1 MLRGVVKQQR
11 NDLRD
16 KAGTFSEMNLYTS
29 FSNLMEAYVYEERT
43 RPESQW
49 RRDNTDGPHA
59 PVSNIVV
66 NPRSES
72 VDSGV
77 ESATCE
83 TPNPATAGSVST
95 DNTEMDSFLRQSD
108 NFAPA
113 STPQPPVF
121 LSTLSSS
128 SSSSPNLR
136 LSRAEEAPTTL
147 NLKGEPEL
155 QRTDS
160 KRWKQVYEVLS
171 QQPKASSLPRQHTS
185 ELKRCI
191 RSASFNLRRRF
202 DPLVPN
208 GQMSEMERKPFLVG
222 SDKQIS
228 QSSVVEGKELSPGLC
243 YLEWVC
249 QKMELYAKH
258 QMQNQAMQPQTDT
271 PQKHKEQKHD
281 AADAQADHPRLENA
295 QEIPSEP
302 QQQKPHHFRQRSASD
317 STFSKMHLKK
327 FNLSSRVKRQSTSDL
342 REIEEEDVLPM
353 ESVKEES
360 SKKNIIQRLKLGS
373 LRRVASAVSDS
384 RSTQSQSSEKITTRR
399 RLSQLFRRTRKVS
412 PD

>member
-1 MLRGVVKQQR
+1 
-11 NDLRD
+11 
-16 KAGTFSEMNLYTS
+16 MNLYRS

-49 RRDNTDGPHA
+49 RRDNADGPHA
-59 PVSNIVV
+59 PVSNIAV

-77 ESATCE
+77 ESASCE
-83 TPNPATAGSVST
+83 TPNSATAGSLST
-95 DNTEMDSFLRQSD
+95 DNTEMDLFLLQSD
-108 NFAPA
+108 NFVPA

-121 LSTLSSS
+121 MSTLSSS
-128 SSSSPNLR
+128 SPSSPNLR
-136 LSRAEEAPTTL
+136 LSRAEEASTTL
-147 NLKGEPEL
+147 NLKEEPEL

-160 KRWKQVYEVLS
+160 KRWKQVYE
-171 QQPKASSLPRQHTS
+171 
-185 ELKRCI
+185 
-191 RSASFNLRRRF
+191 
-202 DPLVPN
+202 
-208 GQMSEMERKPFLVG
+208 
-222 SDKQIS
+222 
-228 QSSVVEGKELSPGLC
+228 SSVVFEGKELSPGLC

-258 QMQNQAMQPQTDT
+258 QMQNQAKQAETDT
-271 PQKHKEQKHD
+271 PQEHEEQKPVLVSQHD
-281 AADAQADHPRLENA
+281 AADAQEDHPRLENA

-302 QQQKPHHFRQRSASD
+302 QQQKPRYFRQRSASD
-317 STFSKMHLKK
+317 TTFSKMHLKK
-327 FNLSSRVKRQSTSDL
+327 FNLSSRGKRQSTSDL

-360 SKKNIIQRLKLGS
+360 SKKNIIQKLKLGS

-384 RSTQSQSSEKITTRR
+384 RSTQTQSSEKTTTRR